1 MREFATELSDD
12 FAVRD
17 DKAVAV
23 VKNETDFVKVPTG
36 YCVGKKDASVFDC
49 VVSSGFNQFRVS
61 WHVFEP
67 LRLRWWC
74 EL

>member
-17 DKAVAV
+17 DEAVTV
-23 VKNETDFVKVPTG
+23 IEDETDFVKLPTG
-36 YCVGKKDASVFDC
+36 NCVGEKDASVFNC
-49 VVSSGFNQFRVS
+49 VVSGGFNQFRVG
-61 WHVFEP
+61 WHVFES
-67 LRLRWWC
+67 LRLRWRC